1 MRLSAAV
8 SVAVALAAVAGC
20 SSQGSKNQESVVV
33 DFYAGTTDKSG
44 YPGMGIGAGNVFDGA
59 VGVVAPFNYQPLP
72 VRQCNAANTA
82 CALGLVDLASNVSVL
97 SIGPRSATIKV
108 DLSYRVSG
116 ASRREWPGKKIVE
129 KVGVPEVINDQGTF
143 SRSAEIPYGQVRK
156 VDLPYGVAFT
166 FCVSPPG
173 TSNRDARPC
182 ASALSVRD
190 TSRLEE
196 I

>member
-1 MRLSAAV
+1 MRFSVAV

-20 SSQGSKNQESVVV
+20 SSLGTKNQQSVVV

-44 YPGMGIGAGNVFDGA
+44 YPGMGVGAGNVFDGPIGA
-59 VGVVAPFNYQPLP
+59 VASFNYQPLP
-72 VRQCNAANTA
+72 VRECNAANTA

-97 SIGPRSATIKV
+97 SIGPHSATIKV

-116 ASRREWPGKKIVE
+116 ESRREWPGMKIVE
-129 KVGVPEVINDQGTF
+129 KVSVPEVINDQGTF
-143 SRSAEIPYGQVRK
+143 SRSAEIPYDQVRK

-173 TSNRDARPC
+173 TSDRDVRPC
-182 ASALSVRD
+182 ASNLSVRD
-190 TSRLEE
+190 TSSLED